1 MFNKESVMPR
11 LVPISNPEF
20 PALLALRRT
29 LWQLAF
35 VGIVAAAILVRIAPG
50 SGALASWCV
59 LVPLSALA
67 VHFRLVLRNLLQSHR
82 DARRSIVS
90 RRRPPPQARRARGG
104 NPSNARRQSRSRPLR
119 VPSQLGPLAR

>member
-1 MFNKESVMPR
+1 MPR
-11 LVPISNPEF
+11 LVPISNPEDE
-20 PALLALRRT
+20 ALLALRRT

-35 VGIVAAAILVRIAPG
+35 VGIVAAAILVRVASD

-67 VHFRLVLRNLLQSHR
+67 VHFRQSLLNLLQAHR
-82 DARRSIVS
+82 DGRHSIAP

-104 NPSNARRQSRSRPLR
+104 NPSNTRRQTRPRPLR
-119 VPSQLGPLAR
+119 VPSQVGPLAR